1 MDKKSQIE
9 VYVANTSQ
17 APDINYVPT
26 ILEQELKN
34 VTNEGVKVQQR
45 ALSTLIYFVFYRQ
58 GIKLNKASIKK
69 DKSGK
74 PLIKG

>member
-34 VTNEGVKVQQR
+34 VTNEGVKVQKR
-45 ALSTLIYFVFYRQ
+45 AMYKLIY
-58 GIKLNKASIKK
+58 LNFSMNNQFFF
-69 DKSGK
+69 
-74 PLIKG
+74 